1 MYSTILEY
9 RLYGVIQDV
18 VFTHQPHF
26 SCSFLSLICL
36 STNQNRQL
44 ILSLL
49 IRIEWTTGNGIFMS
63 SSHWPI
69 YNKLYPGLNR
79 FLNVKALISAYYQE
93 KALVGASSVIVKIRE
108 PSFPALLCWYVAVPL
123 TEARRRKI
131 ALESDD
137 SRRASSRGLI
147 PKAKVK
153 TIKMTFVIV
162 FGECCPVSSY
172 SWCVVL
178 DANLSQYSQN
188 RGISCMPGPVVRY
201 LQQTWITNK
210 DTSPL

>member
-1 MYSTILEY
+1 MSQSWSADLD
-9 RLYGVIQDV
+9 GVIPKV
-18 VFTHQPHF
+18 VFTLHLQLFASDLPH
-26 SCSFLSLICL
+26 
-36 STNQNRQL
+36 NQNQNIQL
-44 ILSLL
+44 I
-49 IRIEWTTGNGIFMS
+49 
-63 SSHWPI
+63 HWPI

-79 FLNVKALISAYYQE
+79 FLNVKALISAFYQE

-178 DANLSQYSQN
+178 DANLYQYSQN